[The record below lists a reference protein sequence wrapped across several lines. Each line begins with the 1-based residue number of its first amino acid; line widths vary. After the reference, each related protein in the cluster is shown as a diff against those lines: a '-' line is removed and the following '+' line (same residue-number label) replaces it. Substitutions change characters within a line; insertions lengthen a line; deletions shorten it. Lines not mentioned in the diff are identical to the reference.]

1 MIVSLKKLIFT
12 IFLNSSLLIA
22 LIFLIQNSSS
32 KTKVNL
38 IFKDSVELPLS
49 FILGTSFISG
59 SFISGLVNVIY
70 KK

>member
-1 MIVSLKKLIFT
+1 MLVYFKKLIFT
-12 IFLNSSLLIA
+12 LFLNSSLLIA
-22 LIFLIQNSSS
+22 LIFLIQNSSN

-38 IFKDSVELPLS
+38 IFRDSVELPLS

-59 SFISGLVNVIY
+59 SFISGLVNVMY

>member
-49 FILGTSFISG
+49 FILGTSFIIG
-59 SFISGLVNVIY
+59 SFTSGLVNVIY

>member
-12 IFLNSSLLIA
+12 IFLNSTLLIA

>member
-22 LIFLIQNSSS
+22 LIFLIQNSSN

-59 SFISGLVNVIY
+59 SFTSGLINVMY